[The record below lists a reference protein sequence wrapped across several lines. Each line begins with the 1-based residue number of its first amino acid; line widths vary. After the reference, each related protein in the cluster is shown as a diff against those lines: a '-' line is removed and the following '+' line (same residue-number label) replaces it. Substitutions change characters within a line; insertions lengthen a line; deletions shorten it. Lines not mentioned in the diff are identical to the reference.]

1 MTSSNFEKNEFH
13 FKYLLEG
20 RSEIIFEPTTNPL
33 WPWRHWWTIPNKPF
47 CHFTQNAVGTSCSV
61 EDDLTPQTSLEIVT
75 PSLKRTSTTS
85 LPIRSKSEP
94 DYEAQN
100 DSDSAIMLEDNNFT
114 EVWIRDLEWT
124 LVKVARWLFSCHF
137 RPLLTWAAIFE
148 VAGSFPKIGLSLKPN
163 HHCLLKSPIRTVCA
177 GLQHHVT

>member
-1 MTSSNFEKNEFH
+1 M
-13 FKYLLEG
+13 
-20 RSEIIFEPTTNPL
+20 
-33 WPWRHWWTIPNKPF
+33 
-47 CHFTQNAVGTSCSV
+47 GTSCSV

-114 EVWIRDLEWT
+114 EVWIRDLE
-124 LVKVARWLFSCHF
+124 
-137 RPLLTWAAIFE
+137 
-148 VAGSFPKIGLSLKPN
+148 
-163 HHCLLKSPIRTVCA
+163 
-177 GLQHHVT
+177 